1 MTWCRLQALVSA
13 LLSGDN
19 TLTKDIEGRLALL
32 EYAFEEVLMLADVT
46 GLTLSD
52 QNGNQIRNTTGGYV
66 NRPSLPETDED
77 EVNID
82 KGVIFAVARLIA
94 SYVSKE
100 KFSLHRKEAEEII
113 RRFNRAVYS
122 AKDQNNGY

>member
-1 MTWCRLQALVSA
+1 MTWGRLQALVSA

-19 TLTKDIEGRLALL
+19 TLTKDVEGRLALL

-46 GLTLSD
+46 GLTVLD
-52 QNGNQIRNTTGGYV
+52 QNGNQIRATIGGYV
-66 NRPSLPETDED
+66 NRPQLPETDED
-77 EVNID
+77 DINID
-82 KGVIFAVARLIA
+82 KGVIFAVARLMA
-94 SYVSKE
+94 SYVSRD
-100 KFSLHRKEAEEII
+100 KFQIHKKEAEEII